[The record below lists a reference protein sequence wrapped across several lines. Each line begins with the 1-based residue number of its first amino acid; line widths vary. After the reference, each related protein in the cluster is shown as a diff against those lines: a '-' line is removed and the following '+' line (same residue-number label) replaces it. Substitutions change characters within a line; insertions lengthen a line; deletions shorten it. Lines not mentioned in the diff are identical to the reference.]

1 LFKEELG
8 VKNWV
13 LYVVAGL
20 AALVVVTGVGG
31 LTAYLVI
38 SKMAP
43 VGAASHSAAATDAT
57 AVGNAVPLKPFTTN
71 LGDTDR
77 PRYISVTFELT
88 ARDQKDADYLNVR
101 MAIIRDNILQ
111 ILNSK
116 KSIEVTGESG
126 ANKLKSEVQEKLNA
140 ALGGPFVQ
148 KVWISDLVVQF

>member
-1 LFKEELG
+1 M
-8 VKNWV
+8 KNWV
-13 LYVVAGL
+13 LYVVAGI

-43 VGAASHSAAATDAT
+43 TVAETRPAIAADGSAEF
-57 AVGNAVPLKPFTTN
+57 AVALKPFTTN

-77 PRYISVTFELT
+77 PRYISVTFELGARSEKEVET
-88 ARDQKDADYLNVR
+88 INAHIPAIRDQ
-101 MAIIRDNILQ
+101 ILQ

-116 KSIEVTGESG
+116 KSMEVTGESG
-126 ANKLKSEVQEKLNA
+126 ANKLKNEVQEKLND
-140 ALGGPFVQ
+140 ALGGSLIQ

>member
-1 LFKEELG
+1 M
-8 VKNWV
+8 KNWV
-13 LYVVAGL
+13 LYVVAGI

-43 VGAASHSAAATDAT
+43 TAAAAQP
-57 AVGNAVPLKPFTTN
+57 AVAAEAGGEFTVALKPFTTN

-77 PRYISVTFELT
+77 PRYISVTFELG
-88 ARDQKDADYLNVR
+88 ARDEKAVEALNAKVP
-101 MAIIRDNILQ
+101 AIRDQILQ

-116 KSIEVTGESG
+116 KSMEVTGESG
-126 ANKLKSEVQEKLNA
+126 ANKLKNEVQEKLNA
-140 ALGGPFVQ
+140 ALGGSLVQ

>member
-1 LFKEELG
+1 M
-8 VKNWV
+8 KNWV
-13 LYVVAGL
+13 LYVVAGI

-43 VGAASHSAAATDAT
+43 TTAESRPASAAEVGGEF
-57 AVGNAVPLKPFTTN
+57 AVALKPFTTN

-77 PRYISVTFELT
+77 PRYISVTFELGAHDEKT
-88 ARDQKDADYLNVR
+88 VEKLNAQIPAIRDQ
-101 MAIIRDNILQ
+101 ILQ

-116 KSIEVTGESG
+116 KSMEVTGDSG
-126 ANKLKSEVQEKLNA
+126 ANKLKNEVQEKLNA
-140 ALGGPFVQ
+140 ALGGSLIQ

>member
-1 LFKEELG
+1 

-43 VGAASHSAAATDAT
+43 VGAESRSAAVAADA
-57 AVGNAVPLKPFTTN
+57 AAIGNAVQVKPFTTN

-77 PRYISVTFELT
+77 PRYISVTFDLT
-88 ARDQKDADYLNVR
+88 ARDQKDADYLNGR

-140 ALGGPFVQ
+140 ALGGTFVQ
-148 KVWISDLVVQF
+148 KVYISDLVVQF

>member
-1 LFKEELG
+1 MEEEHG

-20 AALVVVTGVGG
+20 AALVVVTGAGG

-38 SKMAP
+38 SKVAP
-43 VGAASHSAAATDAT
+43 AGAEARPAAGEVDAAHT
-57 AVGNAVPLKPFTTN
+57 VALKPFTTN
-71 LGDTDR
+71 LADTDR
-77 PRYISVTFELT
+77 PRYISVTFELG
-88 ARDQKDADYLNVR
+88 ARDEKDVERLNAQVP
-101 MAIIRDNILQ
+101 AIRDLILQ

-116 KSIEVTGESG
+116 RSMEVTGDSG

-140 ALGGPFVQ
+140 AFGGQLVQ

>member
-1 LFKEELG
+1 M
-8 VKNWV
+8 KNWV

-43 VGAASHSAAATDAT
+43 VAGEARPAATAEAGT
-57 AVGNAVPLKPFTTN
+57 AVIVSLKPFTTN

-77 PRYISVTFELT
+77 PRYISVTFELG
-88 ARDQKDADYLNVR
+88 AADEKDAERLNAQLPEIRDQ
-101 MAIIRDNILQ
+101 ILQ

-116 KSIEVTGESG
+116 RSMEVTGDSG
-126 ANKLKSEVQEKLNA
+126 SNKLKNEVQERLNA
-140 ALGGPFVQ
+140 RLGPVV
-148 KVWISDLVVQF
+148 KNVWISDLVVQF

>member
-1 LFKEELG
+1 M
-8 VKNWV
+8 KNWV

-43 VGAASHSAAATDAT
+43 TAAESRSVNTT
-57 AVGNAVPLKPFTTN
+57 EVSGEFAVALKPFTTN

-77 PRYISVTFELT
+77 PRYISVTFELG
-88 ARDQKDADYLNVR
+88 ARDEKDLAVLN
-101 MAIIRDNILQ
+101 AHIPAIRDQILQ

-116 KSIEVTGESG
+116 KSMEVTGDSG
-126 ANKLKSEVQEKLNA
+126 ANKLKNEVQEKLNA
-140 ALGGPFVQ
+140 ALGGAFIQ